1 MLTVVCV
8 ASSGFE
14 ESARRCPTICGS
26 CSTGVYPG
34 CNGVAGSGRTV
45 DSCGVC
51 GGQNTLCQQPCG
63 IQALQQC
70 TRTVSISA
78 GLAQSSDQKC
88 RLHVRA
94 LGGRALLGQI
104 MVTEDDCGTSLPA
117 YQVNG
122 FAELRTCV
130 AAQPQCTSVDA
141 ATFAEN
147 TCTRRRQVFDSA
159 AWQHYCPSFN
169 ASRTSFECNMSLPNF
184 DSYSSSLPD
193 DVGVYSLTVSRALA
207 NGMFGNSSLFR
218 GCPPG
223 CLYDVVAPQT
233 TAWQWM
239 QNASC
244 WKPVGQTHQCLQH
257 QSFVNSAMAASAVL
271 LVLPW
276 FLT

>member
-1 MLTVVCV
+1 VLTVVCV

-207 NGMFGNSSLFR
+207 NGMFGQGVFMTLSHHRRLLGNGCRMPVVGNQWDRRISACSTSLSSTQLWR
-218 GCPPG
+218 
-223 CLYDVVAPQT
+223 
-233 TAWQWM
+233 
-239 QNASC
+239 
-244 WKPVGQTHQCLQH
+244 
-257 QSFVNSAMAASAVL
+257 
-271 LVLPW
+271 LVLYYL
-276 FLT
+276 FCHGS